1 MSAQESDLTFA
12 EEPTEET
19 SLALKIIRAEI
30 FKAYSTRPRVE
41 IKVVES
47 LVLHS
52 QFLGTL
58 AKHSEEFD

>member
-1 MSAQESDLTFA
+1 MSAQESDWTFA

>member
-30 FKAYSTRPRVE
+30 FKAYSTRPRVQ

-47 LVLHS
+47 QVLHS
-52 QFLGTL
+52 QFLGTW